1 MKAHSIAHI
10 IVAALLLLP
19 ASLPGQ
25 ARESTAP
32 LPLSAEPRTLIPL
45 LAGTWH
51 FNIYSSGNTHPV
63 SSGQRVMRLLSDS
76 MKLAWTET
84 FVGRADTGTGVF
96 GYSSATGAYYVFGA
110 YTDETDPFV
119 LTGRADG
126 SGGTILFDPLEGF
139 GRGGNLVASSFRL
152 IDPQHFEW
160 IASSGRWRAVF
171 TRVGD
176 S

>member
-1 MKAHSIAHI
+1 MKAHSITPA
-10 IVAALLLLP
+10 IVVALLITP
-19 ASLPGQ
+19 ASLAGQ
-25 ARESTAP
+25 ARESTEP
-32 LPLSAEPRTLIPL
+32 LPLSAEPRRLIPM
-45 LAGTWH
+45 LAGTWR
-51 FNIYSSGNTHPV
+51 FNIYSSTNSDPV

-96 GYSSATGAYYVFGA
+96 GYNSATAAYYVFGA

-126 SGGTILFDPLEGF
+126 SGDTILFDPLEGL
-139 GRGGNLVASSFRL
+139 GRGGNLIASSFRL

-160 IASSGRWRAVF
+160 IASDGRWRAIF
-171 TRVGD
+171 TRVGH